1 MRAFTQNPAIR
12 QQLIWIGAWFVLGAF
27 IGFDNYAH
35 GGGMLFGGLYGW
47 ALAAEPGKKRR
58 WRMAAAFWVAA
69 LLVFASLRPL
79 PWVHQVPAVRRACR
93 RERSRATD
101 AHDLRVGSRRA
112 CSPRTIAGG
121 WGPCEGPHLIR
132 GMSRRMADE
141 KIHVEAL
148 VIGAGPG
155 GYVAGIRLG
164 QLKKKAMVVE
174 RDKPGGICLNVGCI
188 PSKALINAAKTYD
201 KLRHGGDIGILADNI
216 RVDMVKMQSW
226 KSEVVS
232 KLTGGVKMLLKA
244 NGCDY
249 RTGVARLT
257 SRNTVELT
265 AADGSKVTIQADNIV
280 VATGSRP
287 IEIPGFKFD
296 GQRIVDSTGALAFD
310 AVPERFV
317 VIGGGYIGIEIGT
330 LYAKLGSKV
339 TVVEALPAILA
350 GNDPDIVQVVAR
362 KLKKLGVEVMTG
374 AKAKSWSEKD
384 GRAAVVVDVGGN
396 DVTLD
401 ADKVLVAVGR
411 RPISDGLG
419 LEEVGVKLERG
430 FIPVDKRL
438 RTNVPGIYAIG
449 DVAGQPML
457 AHKASREAEVV
468 AEVIAGHKAEFDVRC
483 IPAVIFSDPEVAS
496 AGITADEAKQRG
508 REVKV
513 GKFPFSVL
521 GRAIANA
528 DTDGFVKVVIDA
540 ASKEVLGIHVVGNG
554 ASDVIAEAALA
565 IEMGALADDL
575 SMTIHAHPTLPEA
588 IMEAAK
594 ASLGEAIHIQN
605 R

>member
-1 MRAFTQNPAIR
+1 MAEETIR
-12 QQLIWIGAWFVLGAF
+12 
-27 IGFDNYAH
+27 
-35 GGGMLFGGLYGW
+35 
-47 ALAAEPGKKRR
+47 
-58 WRMAAAFWVAA
+58 
-69 LLVFASLRPL
+69 
-79 PWVHQVPAVRRACR
+79 
-93 RERSRATD
+93 
-101 AHDLRVGSRRA
+101 
-112 CSPRTIAGG
+112 
-121 WGPCEGPHLIR
+121 
-132 GMSRRMADE
+132 
-141 KIHVEAL
+141 VEAL

-188 PSKALINAAKTYD
+188 PSKALINAAKYYD
-201 KLRHGGDIGILADNI
+201 KFRHGADIGILADNI
-216 RVDMVKMQSW
+216 RLDMAKMQTW
-226 KSEVVS
+226 KGEVVH
-232 KLTGGVKMLLKA
+232 KLTSGVRILLKA

-249 RTGVARLT
+249 RTGSAKLL

-265 AADGSKVTIQADNIV
+265 EASGKTTIQADNII

-287 IEIPGFKFD
+287 IEIPGFAFD
-296 GQRIVDSTGALAFD
+296 GQRIVDSTGALDFP
-310 AVPERFV
+310 AVPEQFV

-330 LYAKLGSKV
+330 LYAKLGSRV
-339 TVVEALPAILA
+339 TVVEALPAILP
-350 GNDPDIVQVVAR
+350 GNDPEIVQVVAR

-374 AKAKSWSEKD
+374 AKAKSWTEKG
-384 GRAAVVVDVGGN
+384 GRAVVTIDVGGKEA
-396 DVTLD
+396 TLD

-411 RPISDGLG
+411 RPNFEGIG
-419 LEEVGVKLERG
+419 LEEVGVKVERG
-430 FIPVDKRL
+430 FITVDRRL

-457 AHKASREAEVV
+457 AHKASREAEVA
-468 AEVIAGHKAEFDVRC
+468 AEVIAGHRSEFDVRC

-496 AGITADEAKQRG
+496 AGITAEEATAKG
-508 REVKV
+508 RKV
-513 GKFPFSVL
+513 RIGKFPFVAL

-540 ASKEVLGIHVVGNG
+540 ESKEVLGIHVVGNG
-554 ASDVIAEAALA
+554 ASDIIAEAALA
-565 IEMGALADDL
+565 IEMGALADDISL
-575 SMTIHAHPTLPEA
+575 TIHAHPTLPEA

>member
-1 MRAFTQNPAIR
+1 
-12 QQLIWIGAWFVLGAF
+12 
-27 IGFDNYAH
+27 
-35 GGGMLFGGLYGW
+35 
-47 ALAAEPGKKRR
+47 
-58 WRMAAAFWVAA
+58 
-69 LLVFASLRPL
+69 
-79 PWVHQVPAVRRACR
+79 
-93 RERSRATD
+93 
-101 AHDLRVGSRRA
+101 
-112 CSPRTIAGG
+112 
-121 WGPCEGPHLIR
+121 
-132 GMSRRMADE
+132 
-141 KIHVEAL
+141 
-148 VIGAGPG
+148 
-155 GYVAGIRLG
+155 
-164 QLKKKAMVVE
+164 
-174 RDKPGGICLNVGCI
+174 
-188 PSKALINAAKTYD
+188 
-201 KLRHGGDIGILADNI
+201 
-216 RVDMVKMQSW
+216 MQSW
-226 KSEVVS
+226 KGEVVS
-232 KLTGGVKMLLKA
+232 KLTGGVKVLLKT

-249 RTGVARLT
+249 RAGAARLT

-265 AADGSKVTIQADNIV
+265 EPDGKKTTIQADNIV

-296 GQRIVDSTGALAFD
+296 GNRVVDSTGALAFD

-330 LYAKLGSKV
+330 LYAKLGAKV
-339 TVVEALPAILA
+339 TVVEALPAILP

-384 GRAAVVVDVGGN
+384 GRAAIVIDVGGK

-411 RPISDGLG
+411 RPNWEGLG
-419 LEEVGVKLERG
+419 LEEVGVKLDRG
-430 FIPVDKRL
+430 FITVDRRL

-483 IPAVIFSDPEVAS
+483 IPAVVFSDPEVAT

-508 REVKV
+508 RDVKV

-521 GRAIANA
+521 GRALANA

-540 ASKEVLGIHVVGNG
+540 GTKEVLGIHVVGNG

-565 IEMGALADDL
+565 IEMGALADDISL
-575 SMTIHAHPTLPEA
+575 TIHAHPTLPEA

>member
-1 MRAFTQNPAIR
+1 MSDENIR
-12 QQLIWIGAWFVLGAF
+12 
-27 IGFDNYAH
+27 
-35 GGGMLFGGLYGW
+35 
-47 ALAAEPGKKRR
+47 
-58 WRMAAAFWVAA
+58 
-69 LLVFASLRPL
+69 
-79 PWVHQVPAVRRACR
+79 
-93 RERSRATD
+93 
-101 AHDLRVGSRRA
+101 
-112 CSPRTIAGG
+112 
-121 WGPCEGPHLIR
+121 
-132 GMSRRMADE
+132 
-141 KIHVEAL
+141 VEAL

-164 QLKKKAMVVE
+164 QLKKRAMVVE

-188 PSKALINAAKTYD
+188 PSKALINAAKYYD
-201 KLRHGGDIGILADNI
+201 KLRHGADIGILADNL
-216 RVDMVKMQSW
+216 RVDMPKMQSW
-226 KSEVVS
+226 KGDVVS
-232 KLTGGVKMLLKA
+232 KLTGGVKTLLKA

-249 RTGVARLT
+249 RTGSARLL

-265 AADGSKVTIQADNIV
+265 EADGRKLTIQADNIV

-296 GQRIVDSTGALAFD
+296 GKRIVDSTGALDFD

-330 LYAKLGSKV
+330 LYAKLGAHV
-339 TVVEALPAILA
+339 TVVEALPGILT
-350 GNDPDIVQVVAR
+350 GNDADIVQVVSR
-362 KLKKLGVEVMTG
+362 KLKKLGVEVMNG
-374 AKAKSWSEKD
+374 AKAKSWSEAG
-384 GRAAVVVDVGGN
+384 GRAKVVVEVEGK

-401 ADKVLVAVGR
+401 ADKVLVSVGR
-411 RPISDGLG
+411 RPNFEGLG
-419 LEEVGVKLERG
+419 LEELGVKVERG
-430 FIPVDKRL
+430 FITVDRRM
-438 RTNVPGIYAIG
+438 RTNVPGVYAIG

-468 AEVIAGHKAEFDVRC
+468 AEVIAGHKSEFDVRC

-508 REVKV
+508 RDVKI
-513 GKFPFSVL
+513 GKFPFVAL

-528 DTDGFVKVVIDA
+528 DTDGFVKVIIDA
-540 ASKEVLGIHVVGNG
+540 GSKEVLGIHVVGNG

-575 SMTIHAHPTLPEA
+575 SLTIHAHPTLPEA

>member
-1 MRAFTQNPAIR
+1 
-12 QQLIWIGAWFVLGAF
+12 
-27 IGFDNYAH
+27 
-35 GGGMLFGGLYGW
+35 
-47 ALAAEPGKKRR
+47 
-58 WRMAAAFWVAA
+58 
-69 LLVFASLRPL
+69 
-79 PWVHQVPAVRRACR
+79 
-93 RERSRATD
+93 
-101 AHDLRVGSRRA
+101 
-112 CSPRTIAGG
+112 
-121 WGPCEGPHLIR
+121 
-132 GMSRRMADE
+132 MADA
-141 KIHVEAL
+141 IHVEAL

-188 PSKALINAAKTYD
+188 PSKALITASKYYD
-201 KLRHGGDIGILADNI
+201 KLRHGADIGILADNF
-216 RVDMVKMQSW
+216 RVDMVKMQTW
-226 KSEVVS
+226 KGEVVS
-232 KLTGGVKMLLKA
+232 KLTGGVKILLKA

-249 RTGVARLT
+249 RTGVARIV

-265 AADGSKVTIQADNIV
+265 EASGKVTIQADNIV

-296 GQRIVDSTGALAFD
+296 GNRIVDSTGALAFD
-310 AVPERFV
+310 SVPERFV

-339 TVVEALPAILA
+339 TVVEALPAILP

-374 AKAKSWSEKD
+374 AKAKSWSEQG
-384 GRAAVVVDVGGN
+384 GRAAVVLDAGN
-396 DVTLD
+396 ADSKDVTVE

-411 RPISDGLG
+411 RPNSEGLG
-419 LEEVGVKLERG
+419 LEEVGVKVERG
-430 FIPVDKRL
+430 FVTVDKRL

-468 AEVIAGHKAEFDVRC
+468 AEVIAGHKAEFDVRV
-483 IPAVIFSDPEVAS
+483 IPAVIFSDPEVSS

-508 REVKV
+508 RDVKV

-540 ASKEVLGIHVVGNG
+540 KTKEVLGIHVVGNG
-554 ASDVIAEAALA
+554 ASDIIAEAALA

-575 SMTIHAHPTLPEA
+575 SLTIHAHPTLPEA

>member
-1 MRAFTQNPAIR
+1 
-12 QQLIWIGAWFVLGAF
+12 
-27 IGFDNYAH
+27 
-35 GGGMLFGGLYGW
+35 
-47 ALAAEPGKKRR
+47 
-58 WRMAAAFWVAA
+58 
-69 LLVFASLRPL
+69 
-79 PWVHQVPAVRRACR
+79 
-93 RERSRATD
+93 
-101 AHDLRVGSRRA
+101 
-112 CSPRTIAGG
+112 
-121 WGPCEGPHLIR
+121 
-132 GMSRRMADE
+132 MADA
-141 KIHVEAL
+141 IHVEAL

-188 PSKALINAAKTYD
+188 PSKALINAAKYYD
-201 KLRHGGDIGILADNI
+201 KLRHGADIGILADNF
-216 RVDMVKMQSW
+216 RVDMPKMQSW
-226 KSEVVS
+226 KGEVVS
-232 KLTGGVKMLLKA
+232 KLTGGVKVLLKA

-249 RTGVARLT
+249 RTGVARLV

-265 AADGSKVTIQADNIV
+265 EASGKVTIQADNIV

-296 GQRIVDSTGALAFD
+296 GNRIVDSTGALAFD

-317 VIGGGYIGIEIGT
+317 VIGGGYIGMEIGT

-339 TVVEALPAILA
+339 TVVEALPSILT
-350 GNDPDIVQVVAR
+350 GNDPEIVQVVAR
-362 KLKKLGVEVMTG
+362 KAKKLGIEVMTG
-374 AKAKSWSEKD
+374 AKAKSWSEQG
-384 GRAAVVVDVGGN
+384 GRAAIVLDVGGN
-396 DVTLD
+396 EVTLD
-401 ADKVLVAVGR
+401 ADKVLVSVGR
-411 RPISDGLG
+411 RPNWEGLG
-419 LEEVGVKLERG
+419 LEEVGVKVERG
-430 FIPVDKRL
+430 FITVDKRM

-468 AEVIAGHKAEFDVRC
+468 AEVIAGHKAEFDVRV

-496 AGITADEAKQRG
+496 AGLTADEAKQRG
-508 REVKV
+508 RDVKV
-513 GKFPFSVL
+513 GKFPFVAL

-540 ASKEVLGIHVVGNG
+540 GTKEVLGIHVVGNG
-554 ASDVIAEAALA
+554 ASDIIAEAALA

-575 SMTIHAHPTLPEA
+575 SLTIHAHPTLPEA

>member
-1 MRAFTQNPAIR
+1 
-12 QQLIWIGAWFVLGAF
+12 
-27 IGFDNYAH
+27 
-35 GGGMLFGGLYGW
+35 
-47 ALAAEPGKKRR
+47 
-58 WRMAAAFWVAA
+58 
-69 LLVFASLRPL
+69 
-79 PWVHQVPAVRRACR
+79 
-93 RERSRATD
+93 
-101 AHDLRVGSRRA
+101 
-112 CSPRTIAGG
+112 
-121 WGPCEGPHLIR
+121 
-132 GMSRRMADE
+132 MSRRMSDE
-141 KIHVEAL
+141 IRVEAL

-188 PSKALINAAKTYD
+188 PSKALINAAKYYD
-201 KLRHGGDIGILADNI
+201 KLRHGADIGILADNI
-216 RVDMVKMQSW
+216 RLDMPKMQSW
-226 KSEVVS
+226 KGEVVS
-232 KLTGGVKMLLKA
+232 KLTGGVKVLLKA

-249 RTGVARLT
+249 RTGVARLI
-257 SRNTVELT
+257 SRNSVELT
-265 AADGSKVTIQADNIV
+265 EADGKKVTIQADNIV

-296 GQRIVDSTGALAFD
+296 GNRIVDSTGALAFD
-310 AVPERFV
+310 SVPERFV

-330 LYAKLGSKV
+330 LYAKLGAKV

-350 GNDPDIVQVVAR
+350 GNDPEIVQVVSR

-374 AKAKSWSEKD
+374 AKAKSWSEKG
-384 GRAAVVVDVGGN
+384 GRAALVLDVGDGKEA
-396 DVTLD
+396 TID

-411 RPISDGLG
+411 RPNAEGLG
-419 LEEVGVKLERG
+419 LEEVGVKVERG
-430 FIPVDKRL
+430 FITVDKRL

-496 AGITADEAKQRG
+496 AGITADVAKQRG
-508 REVKV
+508 RQVKV
-513 GKFPFSVL
+513 GKFPFAAL

-540 ASKEVLGIHVVGNG
+540 GSKEVLGIHVVGNG

-565 IEMGALADDL
+565 IEMGALADDISL
-575 SMTIHAHPTLPEA
+575 TIHAHPTLPEA

>member
-1 MRAFTQNPAIR
+1 
-12 QQLIWIGAWFVLGAF
+12 
-27 IGFDNYAH
+27 
-35 GGGMLFGGLYGW
+35 
-47 ALAAEPGKKRR
+47 
-58 WRMAAAFWVAA
+58 
-69 LLVFASLRPL
+69 
-79 PWVHQVPAVRRACR
+79 
-93 RERSRATD
+93 
-101 AHDLRVGSRRA
+101 
-112 CSPRTIAGG
+112 
-121 WGPCEGPHLIR
+121 
-132 GMSRRMADE
+132 MADA
-141 KIHVEAL
+141 IHVEAL

-188 PSKALINAAKTYD
+188 PSKALITASKYYD
-201 KLRHGGDIGILADNI
+201 KLRHGADIGILADNF
-216 RVDMVKMQSW
+216 RVDMPKMQTW
-226 KSEVVS
+226 KGEVVS
-232 KLTGGVKMLLKA
+232 KLTGGVKILLKS

-249 RTGVARLT
+249 RTGVARLV

-265 AADGSKVTIQADNIV
+265 EATGKVTIQADNIV
-280 VATGSRP
+280 IATGSRP

-296 GQRIVDSTGALAFD
+296 GNRIVDSTGALDFA
-310 AVPERFV
+310 AVPDRFV

-339 TVVEALPAILA
+339 TVVEALPAILP

-374 AKAKSWSEKD
+374 AKAKSWSEVG
-384 GRAAVVVDVGGN
+384 GRAAVVLDAGNVDSK
-396 DVTLD
+396 DVTVT

-411 RPISDGLG
+411 RPNAEGLG
-419 LEEVGVKLERG
+419 LEEVGVKVERG
-430 FIPVDKRL
+430 FVTVDKRM

-457 AHKASREAEVV
+457 AHKASKEAEIV

-508 REVKV
+508 RDVKV

-540 ASKEVLGIHVVGNG
+540 GTKEVLGIHVVGNG

-565 IEMGALADDL
+565 IEMGALADDISL
-575 SMTIHAHPTLPEA
+575 TIHAHPTLPEA
-588 IMEAAK
+588 IHEAAK